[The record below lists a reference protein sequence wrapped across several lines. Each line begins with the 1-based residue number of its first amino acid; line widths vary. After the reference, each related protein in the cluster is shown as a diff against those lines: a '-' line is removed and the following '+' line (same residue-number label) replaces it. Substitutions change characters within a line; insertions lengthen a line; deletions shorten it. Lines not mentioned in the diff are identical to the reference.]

1 MITSYGSCYCSTL
14 KHFLLLVNCMA
25 DEKENNMTGFTTT
38 RRYSGRMQEDGRTLR
53 LGERLW
59 WEKMQLVP
67 GETSESYTRSTGTTH
82 FFSIRSPTCIWY
94 TSSNYRSISNCLLFC
109 FMILL
114 VYVRLKEG
122 FFCCISWYFSSCYLG
137 FFFNYTHYFQ
147 FIAFVS
153 VSFCQRD
160 RSISHLPF
168 YTVRL
173 LGTF

>member
-1 MITSYGSCYCSTL
+1 MRKRTTWLDLLQQEISRKNARGWS
-14 KHFLLLVNCMA
+14 HFEAWWWPLVGKNA
-25 DEKENNMTGFTTT
+25 T
-38 RRYSGRMQEDGRTLR
+38 
-53 LGERLW
+53 
-59 WEKMQLVP
+59 
-67 GETSESYTRSTGTTH
+67 STGWNVTIVHAKLVLHT
-82 FFSIRSPTCIWY
+82 FSVFDY
-94 TSSNYRSISNCLLFC
+94 LLASGIPLRIIVLFQIVYC

-122 FFCCISWYFSSCYLG
+122 FFCCVSWYFSSCYLV

-168 YTVRL
+168 IP
-173 LGTF
+173 FDC

>member
-1 MITSYGSCYCSTL
+1 MRKRTTWLDLLQQEVSRKNARRWS
-14 KHFLLLVNCMA
+14 HFGTGWAPLVRKNA
-25 DEKENNMTGFTTT
+25 T
-38 RRYSGRMQEDGRTLR
+38 
-53 LGERLW
+53 
-59 WEKMQLVP
+59 
-67 GETSESYTRSTGTTH
+67 STGWNVRIVYTLNWYYTL
-82 FFSIRSPTCIWY
+82 FSIRSSNCIWY
-94 TSSNYRSISNCLLFC
+94 ISSNYRSISNCLLFC

-122 FFCCISWYFSSCYLG
+122 FFCCISWYFSSCYLV
-137 FFFNYTHYFQ
+137 FFNYTHYFQ

-160 RSISHLPF
+160 RPISHLPF